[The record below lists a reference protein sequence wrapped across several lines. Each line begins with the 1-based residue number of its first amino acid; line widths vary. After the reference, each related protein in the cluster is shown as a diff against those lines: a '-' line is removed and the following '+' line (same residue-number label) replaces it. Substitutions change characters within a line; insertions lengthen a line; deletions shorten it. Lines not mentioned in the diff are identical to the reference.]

1 MSKSAASP
9 PQGGVTPS
17 AGKRHIAIRQAKQE
31 DAALIAALLQDLAVY
46 MKMMDGFKVSAE
58 TVANDAFG
66 ETPRITFVLAVSADS
81 EGESVLGLVG
91 FFETY
96 SSFKAK
102 PCLFIDS
109 LYVTDE
115 ARGTGAGRALM
126 AYAAQEAIQRGCI
139 RLDLNVLDWNPARG
153 AYGALG
159 MEYAGEVAYTISG
172 EALLGLAAK

>member
-1 MSKSAASP
+1 MAP
-9 PQGGVTPS
+9 P
-17 AGKRHIAIRQAKQE
+17 AGRPHITIRQATLA
-31 DAALIAALLQDLAVY
+31 DAATIASLLRDLARY
-46 MKMMDGFKVSAE
+46 MEMMDGFKVSTE
-58 TVANDAFG
+58 TITRDAFG
-66 ETPRITFVLAVSADS
+66 DTPRIIFMLAVSAGAG
-81 EGESVLGLVG
+81 GESVLGLIG
-91 FFETY
+91 YFETY

-126 AYAAQEAIQRGCI
+126 AHAAHETLRRGCV

-172 EALLGLAAK
+172 DALRELAGH

>member
-1 MSKSAASP
+1 MSESTASSP
-9 PQGGVTPS
+9 HGGVNPS
-17 AGKRHIAIRQAKQE
+17 AGKRDIAIRQAEQE
-31 DAALIAALLQDLAVY
+31 DSALIAGLLHDLAAY

-58 TVANDAFG
+58 TVARDAFG

-81 EGESVLGLVG
+81 EAESVLGLAG

-126 AYAAQEAIQRGCI
+126 AHAAQEAILRGCT

-153 AYGALG
+153 AYEALG

-172 EALLGLAAK
+172 DALRGLAAQ